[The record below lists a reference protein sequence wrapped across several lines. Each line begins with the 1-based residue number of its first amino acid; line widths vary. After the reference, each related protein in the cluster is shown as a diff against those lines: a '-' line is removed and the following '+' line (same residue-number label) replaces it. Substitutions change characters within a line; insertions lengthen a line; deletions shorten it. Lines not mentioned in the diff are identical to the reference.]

1 MGERRCR
8 YCAKSF
14 QPSKYQPQQAVCD
27 EADCQRQRR
36 IEYRQQKLKADPE
49 YREVCRDSSRKWRSR
64 NPGYWQQ
71 YREKHSDSVSK
82 NRKNQQVRDRRQHLL
97 NLANNTSV
105 LDLKQSTA
113 AVWLLN
119 GEAAG
124 LANNNSVSG
133 QIFVIEALPQR
144 KGPGRESCKQQ
155 PAGIAMVS
163 AG

>member
-8 YCAKSF
+8 YCEKSF
-14 QPSKYQPQQAVCD
+14 QPSKYQPQQAVCG
-27 EADCQRQRR
+27 EVDCQKQRR
-36 IEYRQQKLKADPE
+36 TEYRQQKLKADQE
-49 YREVCRDSSRKWRSR
+49 YRQVCRDSSRKWRSR

-71 YREKHSDSVSK
+71 YREKHPDSVSK
-82 NRKNQQVRDRRQHLL
+82 NRKKQQARDRKQRLL
-97 NLANNTSV
+97 DLANNTSA
-105 LDLKQSTA
+105 LDLKHSPA

-133 QIFVIEALPQR
+133 QVFVIEALPRR

-155 PAGIAMVS
+155 RAGVAVGS